1 MEYLLVRTSKDEQQ
15 VYLNDEPVGTT
26 NAILRVDT
34 GYVFV
39 RVDGYGE
46 RKVLVQNTT
55 LKNPKVVAM

>member
-1 MEYLLVRTSKDEQQ
+1 MEYLLVKTTEDEQ
-15 VYLNDEPVGTT
+15 VYLNDEPVGTSNT
-26 NAILRVDT
+26 ILRIDT

-39 RVDGYGE
+39 RVDGSGE

>member
-1 MEYLLVRTSKDEQQ
+1 MEYLLVKTFEEEQ

-26 NAILRVDT
+26 NTIIRLDA

-55 LKNPKVVAM
+55 LKSPKVVVM